1 MEAQTSRLNDKN
13 DDSANLEIKLNDS
26 FSSYPVLIAVIY
38 RINKLRNSVYDSSKA
53 SSVKKLIKFIDFT
66 QSTYKSEDRTPNT
79 LLVDYATHLSRDTE
93 YSVSTINS
101 ILRSIKS
108 CLVERTDTAW
118 LSSFSAEQYRHYLR
132 VIAETIFLPEDTSTI
147 PRPAMSQL
155 VPEMQLDDA
164 SLINSIINF
173 CVAFL
178 EIMMQQRIY
187 FRQSHFTQAALNSF
201 SLTPDIWDNNT
212 FTWNAKSIP
221 ADFDGI
227 FNAIVQSKN
236 LALME
241 RLLCSRRVFRENT
254 ESAETVNTP
263 EQIYS
268 ALRTSLY
275 GYGGIRRYS
284 NVIAEDF
291 YPTFDD
297 LDYKF
302 IFTATDAEE
311 ICLSWLLAS
320 DRIQQSGINELL
332 IDDVE
337 ITPTNCTVMYTKKRS
352 GEEVRDS
359 TTHRKNSWQ
368 YKIYSYYKTLR
379 NETRLVK
386 HGNRSQHLISKIN
399 LFHHIQSLSSVAC
412 RPIQVACMSQSK
424 LHEEIITKKPEAKI
438 FCHYFFTL
446 MKRNGQIIKR
456 RKSKDKQQEPAS
468 NELFSDHNHET
479 KLTLTPNTVA
489 QSRAIIESE
498 PTNNLDNYSRFSASF
513 VDAHAT
519 AHSEHTKEVIYKGRS
534 ETLHRQNHRAL
545 FTNAVSELQEND
557 ARKVIALF
565 EKTKIISLRNLKKEL
580 GWETGV
586 VSHDYVEQFNLMVES
601 AESHGYHC
609 TPFGSLQNNNDNNRI
624 IVITPITAAL
634 LESFIEACE
643 IELKNVDSSERQ
655 LSLILQKTYARLLL
669 DRFDKSVIEKGRE
682 INQKYNFPRPRI

>member
-1 MEAQTSRLNDKN
+1 MKAKASSLIDTNS
-13 DDSANLEIKLNDS
+13 DSANHAIKLNDS
-26 FSSYPVLIAVIY
+26 FSDYPVLIAVVY
-38 RINKLRNSVYDSSKA
+38 RINKLNNSAYSSSKA
-53 SSVKKLIKFIDFT
+53 SAVNKLIKFIDFT
-66 QSTYKSEDRTPNT
+66 QSTYKSEDSTPNT
-79 LLVDYATHLSRDTE
+79 LLVEYATHLSRDTE

-101 ILRSIKS
+101 IIGSIKS
-108 CLVERTDTAW
+108 CLVERKDTSW
-118 LSSFSAEQYRHYLR
+118 LSSFPTEKYRHYLR
-132 VIAETIFLPEDTSTI
+132 VIAETIYLPEETSAT
-147 PRPAMSQL
+147 PRFAMSQL
-155 VPEMQLDDA
+155 APEMHLDDA
-164 SLINSIINF
+164 LLINSLIYF

-178 EIMMQQRIY
+178 EIMMQQRNY
-187 FRQSHFTQAALNSF
+187 FRQSHFTQAAINSF
-201 SLTPDIWDNNT
+201 NLTPEIWDNNT

-221 ADFDGI
+221 ANFDGI
-227 FNAIVQSKN
+227 FNAIIQSKN

-241 RLLCSRRVFRENT
+241 RLLCSRRSFREKIQ
-254 ESAETVNTP
+254 SAESVNTS

-284 NVIAEDF
+284 NILAEDF

-297 LDYKF
+297 FDYKF

-368 YKIYSYYKTLR
+368 YKIYSYYKALR

-386 HGNRSQHLISKIN
+386 PGNRNQYFISKTN

-424 LHEEIITKKPEAKI
+424 LHEEILTKKPESKI
-438 FCHYFFTL
+438 FCDYFYTL
-446 MKRNGQIIKR
+446 LKRNGQVIKR
-456 RKSKDKQQEPAS
+456 RKRKAKQQESAS
-468 NELFSDHNHET
+468 NDLFSDQNHEI

-498 PTNNLDNYSRFSASF
+498 PADNIDNYTRYAASF
-513 VDAHAT
+513 VDAHTT

-557 ARKVIALF
+557 ARKVIALLQ
-565 EKTKIISLRNLKKEL
+565 KTKIISLDNLKKEL

-586 VSHDYVEQFNLMVES
+586 VSHDYVQQFNSMVES

-609 TPFGSLQNNNDNNRI
+609 SPFGSLNHNNSNARI
-624 IVITPITAAL
+624 IVISPVTAAL

-643 IELKNVDSSERQ
+643 IELDNVDGSERQ
-655 LSLILQKTYARLLL
+655 LSLILQKTYATLLL
-669 DRFDKSVIEKGRE
+669 ERFDKNVVEKGRE
-682 INQKYNFPRPRI
+682 VNAKYNFPRPRI